1 MSTAVRG
8 GCGWVVVYSY
18 VDIQGNGGGMVVVVV
33 MRKITA
39 NNNNNTDNLRSIDVE
54 PGMYGWYGM
63 VEWYGTY
70 GMVPPS

>member
-1 MSTAVRG
+1 M
-8 GCGWVVVYSY
+8 
-18 VDIQGNGGGMVVVVV
+18 VVVV

-63 VEWYGTY
+63 VNISLYHNIRSKGTSQRAP
-70 GMVPPS
+70 GLVDGQTDVGSTLSL